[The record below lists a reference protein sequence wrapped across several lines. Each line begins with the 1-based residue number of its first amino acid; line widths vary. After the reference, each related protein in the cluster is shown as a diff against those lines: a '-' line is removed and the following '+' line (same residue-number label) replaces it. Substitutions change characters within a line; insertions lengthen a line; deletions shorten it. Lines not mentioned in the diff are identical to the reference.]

1 MPVRVSIAGRTT
13 TTSKPAAVRAAAQV
27 PLQLQLSLLG
37 RFQLRGPTG
46 PIDLGSKKLCALVA
60 YLACTGGVSRDRLT
74 TLLWGS
80 HFDVQAR
87 QNLRKALSRLRGSL
101 GEDVLIADDVMVVLQ
116 QGKVATDLAQFEAL
130 IAENM
135 PESLAT
141 AAALYRDAFLADI
154 SIAEEAWNEWLRA
167 QRVRLEGMLI
177 DALIR
182 LAEIELQNGHAE
194 EALAAAT
201 RATSADN
208 LREDAHRL
216 AIRALSAAGRK
227 AEALR
232 EFDRL
237 AEFLRREL
245 KTEPDAS
252 TKAIME
258 EIRRPAAVTVETPRT
273 NDASPR
279 AAAEELPS
287 IAVLPFRSTST
298 DELSDYFGDGIVE
311 DIIVSLGSLHELFVI
326 SRGSTLAFRSKEPDP
341 REVGRA
347 LGVRYVVSGSVQRS
361 GKRLRIFV
369 ELCDAE
375 TGTAIW
381 TDRTE
386 APLGDLFDIQ
396 DSYTASFAGRVAPY
410 IRAAELR
417 RALRKRPETLT
428 AYDYVLQ
435 GLDHVHRDATFGKAG
450 EFFQLAIDKE
460 PTFALPYAW
469 AGWWRS
475 ILIRQGWS
483 KEPIKD
489 WMTAAQMSSRAIDLD
504 PQNALA
510 LASYGHLKSV
520 LQRDYDSGELFLKSA
535 VQACPNGPIA
545 WVLGSFTQSYRGHGD
560 EAIRRAEQALKLSPL
575 DRGRFY
581 CHLAMGLGHYV
592 AGRYDEAVKW
602 GKLSATENPGF
613 TSTLRYLAAAHTAA
627 GQHEEARKVAAEV
640 VRREPHFRLG
650 GYAIPF
656 QNKELNELH
665 RARLK
670 QAGLPE

>member
-1 MPVRVSIAGRTT
+1 MPVRVSASGK
-13 TTSKPAAVRAAAQV
+13 TSDSSNPAAAKAAARASHR
-27 PLQLQLSLLG
+27 LQLSLLG
-37 RFQLRGPTG
+37 RFQLSGPDG
-46 PIDLGSKKLCALVA
+46 PVDLGSKKLCALVA
-60 YLACTGGVSRDRLT
+60 YLACMGEAARDRLT

-87 QNLRKALSRLRGSL
+87 QNLRKALSRLRAVL
-101 GEDVLIADDVMVVLQ
+101 GDDVLAADDVRVVLHTR
-116 QGKVATDLAQFEAL
+116 GIESDVARFEKL
-130 IAENM
+130 VAENTRA
-135 PESLAT
+135 SLT
-141 AAALYRDAFLADI
+141 QAAALYRDTFMADV
-154 SIAEEAWNEWLRA
+154 SIPEEAWAEWLRT
-167 QRVRLEGMLI
+167 QRSRLESLLVN
-177 DALIR
+177 ALIR
-182 LAEIELQNGHAE
+182 LAEIELQEGDAE
-194 EALAAAT
+194 AALRAAR
-201 RATSADN
+201 RATSVDN

-216 AIRALSAAGRK
+216 AIRALAAAGRK

-237 AEFLRREL
+237 TELLRAEL

-252 TKAIME
+252 TRAIVE
-258 EIRRPAAVTVETPRT
+258 EIRRPAAAAIELPGM
-273 NDASPR
+273 NGASPR
-279 AAAEELPS
+279 AAADELPS
-287 IAVLPFRSTST
+287 IAVLPFRSAGA
-298 DELSDYFGDGIVE
+298 DEFSDYFGDGIVE

-326 SRGSTLAFRSKEPDP
+326 SRGSTLAFRGKEPDP

-375 TGTAIW
+375 SGTALW

-410 IRAAELR
+410 IRAAELK
-417 RALRKRPETLT
+417 RALRKRPETLS

-435 GLDHVHRDATFGKAG
+435 GLDHVHRDATFGRAG

-460 PTFALPYAW
+460 PGFALPYAW

-489 WMTAAQMSSRAIDLD
+489 WMIAAQMSSRAIDLD

-520 LQRDYDSGELFLKSA
+520 LQRDYDSGELFLESA

-545 WVLGSFTQSYRGHGD
+545 WVLGSFTQSYRGNGE

-581 CHLAMGLGHYV
+581 CHLAMGLGHYI

-627 GQHEEARKVAAEV
+627 GEHAEARKVAAEV
-640 VRREPHFRLG
+640 VRLEPHFRLG
-650 GYAIPF
+650 SYVIPF

-665 RARLK
+665 RARLR

>member
-1 MPVRVSIAGRTT
+1 MPVRVSAEGRT
-13 TTSKPAAVRAAAQV
+13 SGSSIAARGKAVGAPVSRF
-27 PLQLQLSLLG
+27 LQLSLLG
-37 RFQLRGPTG
+37 RFQLRGPDG
-46 PIDLGSKKLCALVA
+46 SIDLGSKKLCALVA
-60 YLACTGGVSRDRLT
+60 YLACAGEASRDRLM

-87 QNLRKALSRLRGSL
+87 QNLRKALSRLRAAL
-101 GEDVLIADDVMVVLQ
+101 GDDALAADDVMVVLHASRIESD
-116 QGKVATDLAQFEAL
+116 VVRFERLA
-130 IAENM
+130 AEGSRA
-135 PESLAT
+135 SLAA
-141 AAALYRDAFLADI
+141 AAALYRDAFLADL
-154 SIAEEAWNEWLRA
+154 SIAEEGWAEWLRT
-167 QRVRLEGMLI
+167 QRTRLESMLVN
-177 DALIR
+177 ALIR
-182 LAEIELQNGHAE
+182 LAEIELLEGDAE
-194 EALAAAT
+194 AALAAAK
-201 RATSADN
+201 RATATDN

-216 AIRALSAAGRK
+216 VIRALAASGRK

-237 AEFLRREL
+237 AELLRSDL

-252 TKAIME
+252 TRALVD
-258 EIRRPAAVTVETPRT
+258 EIRRPAVAEIRLPDGRAVPR
-273 NDASPR
+273 S
-279 AAAEELPS
+279 AADELPS
-287 IAVLPFRSTST
+287 IAVLPFRSVGV
-298 DELSDYFGDGIVE
+298 DEFSDYFGDGIVE

-326 SRGSTLAFRSKEPDP
+326 SRGSTLAFRGKEPDP
-341 REVGRA
+341 REVGRS
-347 LGVRYVVSGSVQRS
+347 LGVRYVVSGNVQRS

-375 TGTAIW
+375 TGTALW

-396 DSYTASFAGRVAPY
+396 DSYTTSFAGRIAPH
-410 IRAAELR
+410 IRNAELK

-435 GLDHVHRDATFGKAG
+435 ALDHVHRDATFERAG
-450 EFFQLAIDKE
+450 EYFQLAIDKE

-483 KEPIKD
+483 KEPLKD
-489 WMTAAQMSSRAIDLD
+489 WMIAAQMSAKAIDLD
-504 PQNALA
+504 PHNALA

-520 LQRDYDSGELFLKSA
+520 LQRDYDSGELFLESA

-545 WVLGSFTQSYRGHGD
+545 WVLGSFTQSYRGNGD

-581 CHLAMGLGHYV
+581 CHLAMALGHYV
-592 AGRYDEAVKW
+592 AGRYGEAVKW

-627 GQHEEARKVAAEV
+627 GEPAEARKVAAEV
-640 VRREPHFRLG
+640 VRREPGFRLG
-650 GYAIPF
+650 NYVVSF
-656 QNKELNELH
+656 QNKEFADQH

-670 QAGLPE
+670 EAGLPE